1 MDRHSFREHMRKVH
15 YKKTDLIYFEDSK
28 GNRIKQ
34 PWVEEVCYQMEITEK
49 LIKWEKYMRK
59 QKIGLY
65 IKKNMVY
72 HFHNIFVKE
81 MWNTETGK
89 KWRKKLE
96 K

>member
-1 MDRHSFREHMRKVH
+1 
-15 YKKTDLIYFEDSK
+15 
-28 GNRIKQ
+28 
-34 PWVEEVCYQMEITEK
+34 MEITEK